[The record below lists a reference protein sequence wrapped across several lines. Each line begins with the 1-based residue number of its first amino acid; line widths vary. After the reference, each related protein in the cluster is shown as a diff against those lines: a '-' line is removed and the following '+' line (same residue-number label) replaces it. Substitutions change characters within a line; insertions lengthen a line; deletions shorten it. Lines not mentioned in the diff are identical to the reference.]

1 MLAYRI
7 DHYLF
12 PAAVLRVRLLQ
23 VTNFETYKK
32 AKAAEF
38 HWCLGKNW
46 IVGVAQMRALNIAAP
61 DVAAPSK
68 NKNVT
73 ALRSN
78 SLKQFTGLMY
88 LRF

>member
-38 HWCLGKNW
+38 HWCLGKN
-46 IVGVAQMRALNIAAP
+46 
-61 DVAAPSK
+61 
-68 NKNVT
+68 
-73 ALRSN
+73 
-78 SLKQFTGLMY
+78 
-88 LRF
+88 

>member
-7 DHYLF
+7 EHYLF

-38 HWCLGKNW
+38 HWLSG
-46 IVGVAQMRALNIAAP
+46 QELNSRCSP
-61 DVAAPSK
+61 NESSK
-68 NKNVT
+68 YCRT
-73 ALRSN
+73 
-78 SLKQFTGLMY
+78 
-88 LRF
+88 

>member
-1 MLAYRI
+1 MSWDGKSFREGSSQGTNEDLKITIRFWWNILHVTYSMLAYRI

-38 HWCLGKNW
+38 HWCLGKN
-46 IVGVAQMRALNIAAP
+46 
-61 DVAAPSK
+61 
-68 NKNVT
+68 
-73 ALRSN
+73 
-78 SLKQFTGLMY
+78 
-88 LRF
+88 